1 MRRIVSILM
10 VFMMLLSVINLS
22 VVSHFCQGEIKD
34 VSISVVEQSPLSCGM
49 EDLSAASASGPIFK
63 KQCCENESS
72 SLKVDSNYSPSYSK
86 SLDVFQ
92 KEIHHSGILFSEA
105 FRLVVLTSKTIHSL
119 SPPDIVPIRSVEQA
133 DICVFRI

>member
-10 VFMMLLSVINLS
+10 AFMMVLSVINLS
-22 VVSHFCQGEIKD
+22 VVSHFCQGEIKEVK
-34 VSISVVEQSPLSCGM
+34 VSVAGQSSVSCGM
-49 EDLSAASASGPIFK
+49 EDHSAASPSGKIFK

-86 SLDVFQ
+86 SPDVFQ
-92 KEIHHSGILFSEA
+92 KEIHHAGILFSEA
-105 FRLVVLTSKTIHSL
+105 FRSVVLTSKTIHLL